1 MALTTAARKPATKSP
16 LVIGHRGA
24 AGYRPEHTRPPLV
37 QQVRS
42 AGLDRANAPIFI
54 QSFELT
60 NLVHL
65 RQHFGV
71 NAMAAA

>member
-1 MALTTAARKPATKSP
+1 M
-16 LVIGHRGA
+16 
-24 AGYRPEHTRPPLV
+24 
-37 QQVRS
+37 QQVRG

-60 NLVHL
+60 NLVDL

-71 NAMAAA
+71 NAPLIFLTSASGAPYDLASTGDQPPTPT